1 MIILVLDL
9 LIEVDILGAMKP
21 TILIRTPSSEYTYA
35 SMRCFRF
42 ISNSLFKKRPL
53 LLPLSLPIFEY
64 LGLIIQ
70 ITLRWGGGGE
80 GTHDPSILYKLGRDS
95 D

>member
-1 MIILVLDL
+1 
-9 LIEVDILGAMKP
+9 
-21 TILIRTPSSEYTYA
+21 
-35 SMRCFRF
+35 
-42 ISNSLFKKRPL
+42 